1 MQMTSSKC
9 MANQF
14 CSVIFMK
21 VNNIEKQWSSLT
33 QSITCTITSLANL
46 MYFRILFSRIQ
57 KEVKVL
63 HNLVNVFTSKG
74 FYIANIIL
82 FVMLKA
88 QIEIFEGQEQ

>member
-1 MQMTSSKC
+1 
-9 MANQF
+9 
-14 CSVIFMK
+14 
-21 VNNIEKQWSSLT
+21 
-33 QSITCTITSLANL
+33 
-46 MYFRILFSRIQ
+46 MYFKILFSRIQ